1 MADLILL
8 LDIGT
13 TTISADIIDSKGSKS
28 LARGVVLNAQHE
40 IGEDIISRID
50 FAIKSRQNALILQ
63 KKAANSVSRLIKRL
77 LREGSIKSKDIKKVF
92 CACNSAMHHILLG
105 IDTLPLIT
113 PPYRIN
119 QKSEIIVCAD
129 MIGLDI
135 RKNLKVTF
143 LPNIGGFVGSDA
155 LCAILASR
163 IYMSKDLRVVID
175 IGTNGEIIVGNINR
189 MLVASTAAGP
199 AFEARYIKNGMPA
212 LKGAI
217 AGVRIKDNHVKL
229 DVIGRTEPK
238 GITGSGLID
247 ACYQLYQNGFIDR
260 SGRMRAKEFILY
272 KKGKKKIVVT
282 QSDIRKLQLAKG
294 AMLAGMK
301 VLLRRYKAD
310 SSDIKQIMLTGSFGS
325 QLNAE
330 SVIGIGL
337 TPKINI
343 KRVKYIQSAV
353 LKGLRLWARDKSI
366 RDNIFSMLAK
376 TEHVPLFGKAFGK
389 EFAQS
394 LQF

>member
-1 MADLILL
+1 LTDLILL

-77 LREGSIKSKDIKKVF
+77 LREASIKSKDIKKVF